1 MAIFVVIQGYLS
13 KFSYISRIRDVS
25 RLFLINKGKFRTN
38 QIITNIVI
46 ERKIVGPGEEEK
58 ESKSEKRIK
67 FLDGFRKYRK
77 TERRTNKRI
86 FDG

>member
-1 MAIFVVIQGYLS
+1 MYLEAIFVVIQGYLS

-46 ERKIVGPGEEEK
+46 ERKIVVPREERE
-58 ESKSEKRIK
+58 
-67 FLDGFRKYRK
+67 
-77 TERRTNKRI
+77 
-86 FDG
+86 